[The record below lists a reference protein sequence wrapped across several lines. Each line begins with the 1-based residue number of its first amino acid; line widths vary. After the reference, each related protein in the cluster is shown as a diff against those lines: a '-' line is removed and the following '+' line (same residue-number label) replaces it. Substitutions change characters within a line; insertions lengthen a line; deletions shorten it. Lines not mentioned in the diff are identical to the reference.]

1 MKRKWLVVLFAILAL
16 IQLAVPAS
24 LIVNREVVLRT
35 GRRFKFKVMPID
47 PYDAFRGRYV
57 DLGFEQDEAPNPP
70 RTSYRQGQMV
80 YALLAEDADGFAFF
94 TGLSTARPAGD
105 SYLRTKIAFIRWQP
119 DRTVGDTVHLQL
131 PFDRYYTEEKAAPAV
146 ERAMPPG
153 RAEGVKEAYV
163 TVRIMAG
170 QAVLE
175 ELFMEGESVRK
186 LIREGQL

>member
-1 MKRKWLVVLFAILAL
+1 MKKKWLVGLFAGLAL
-16 IQLAVPAS
+16 IQLGVPAS

-35 GRRFKFKVMPID
+35 GRQFKFKVAPID

-57 DLGFEQDEAPNPP
+57 DLGFDRNEAPNPP
-70 RTSYRQGQMV
+70 RTSYKQGQKV

-105 SYLRTKIAFIRWQP
+105 SYLRTRIAFIRWQR
-119 DRTVGDTVHLQL
+119 DQTIGDMVHLQL

-146 ERAMPPG
+146 ERAIPRS
-153 RAEGVKEAYV
+153 RAEGVKEAYI
-163 TVRIMAG
+163 TVRVEAG

-175 ELFMEGESVRK
+175 ELYVEGESVRK
-186 LIREGQL
+186 LIREGRL